1 MYHWLTG
8 MHRFSALLCV
18 VLGLGL
24 GANAAMGQSSC
35 VGLECQQVSCPG
47 TTTTTITGTVYA
59 PNGTDPL
66 PNVTVYIPN
75 APVDA
80 FVPGVSCPLVG
91 TPPSGSPLVG
101 TETDVNGNFTLI
113 NVPVGSNIPL
123 VIISG
128 RWRRQFV
135 IPGTAA
141 CTNTALPSTF
151 AVMPQNQT
159 QGDIPRIAIATGS
172 VDQVECVLRKVG
184 INDSEFTDPTGTGR
198 INLFGGGGAAG
209 SGSVI
214 DTGTPT
220 QAALMGNSSAL
231 NAYDVV
237 MLPCEGSPYVK
248 PAQELANLINFANA
262 GGRVYSSHYAYTWMW
277 QNPPFNT
284 VANWSPGQSSI
295 TSGTAT
301 VNTNFSGGQTLST
314 WLQNVGAS
322 TAPGQMAINTLRV
335 DTKGVIAPTQD
346 WLDLNNATFNNPTMQ
361 FVFDTPIGPPATT
374 NQCGRVLFNEYHV
387 EGNSSSPSQAFPS
400 ECVAGA
406 MTPQEKLLEY
416 MLFELTSEGGQPTLN
431 PTKQDFGSEAIGF
444 HSPSQ
449 TFTWTNNS
457 SFTAPISSVSAS
469 GDFAITAN
477 TCPSSIAGGASCTI
491 TIVFTPTILG
501 PETGTLTVTSSG
513 FSLNS
518 TLTGTGTP
526 GYSISPTTLAFGNL
540 DIGNSA
546 SQTITLTSLASGALP
561 VPTFVTTGQYAVS
574 TAACGATIAAG
585 ATCPIKVTFLPTAI
599 GPQAGTVGVNSS
611 SLLYNGLNATMTGNG
626 IDFTLTITPLSGT
639 VVAGDSTGPPNTPP
653 VTATLT
659 PLAGF
664 AAPVT
669 VTCTIAAAATATAC
683 NLAAAPVTP
692 PASIV
697 ITVATTSQ
705 FTVVGYGVTGW
716 LWLVALG
723 SGWLLWRT
731 RRKVSV
737 LRSGL
742 FVAILAAI
750 GLSMTG
756 CSGKL
761 PTQNAVYTGA
771 GTYTD
776 TVSATDGFLVRTAT
790 YTLTVTAK

>member
-1 MYHWLTG
+1 MY
-8 MHRFSALLCV
+8 RFSALLCV
-18 VLGLGL
+18 VLGLGF
-24 GANAAMGQSSC
+24 GANAAMGQSC
-35 VGLECQQVSCPG
+35 VGLQCQQVSCPG
-47 TTTTTITGTVYA
+47 STTTTITGTVYA

-80 FVPGVSCPLVG
+80 FVPGVSCPVVG
-91 TPPSGSPLVG
+91 APPSGSPLVG
-101 TETDVNGNFTLI
+101 TETDVNGNFTLS
-113 NVPVGSNIPL
+113 NVPVGANIPI

-128 RWRRQFV
+128 RWRRQFTLS
-135 IPGTAA
+135 GTTA
-141 CTNTALPSTF
+141 CTNTAVPATM
-151 AVMPQNQT
+151 AVMPQNQS
-159 QGDIPRIAIATGS
+159 QGDIPKIAIATGS

-198 INLFGGGGAAG
+198 INLFGGGGASG
-209 SGSVI
+209 SGSII
-214 DTGTPT
+214 DSATPT
-220 QAALMGNSSAL
+220 QASLMGNASAL
-231 NAYDVV
+231 NSYDVV
-237 MLPCEGSPYVK
+237 MLPCEGGQYIK
-248 PAQELANLINFANA
+248 PAQELANLINFANL
-262 GGRVYSSHYAYTWMW
+262 GGRVYSSHYSYTWMF
-277 QNPPFNT
+277 QNPPFNG
-284 VANWSPGQSSI
+284 VVNWSPGQTSI
-295 TSGTAT
+295 TAGTAT
-301 VNTNFSGGQTLST
+301 VNANFSGGQTLST

-346 WLDLNNATFNNPTMQ
+346 WLDLNDATFNNPTMQ
-361 FVFDTPIGPPATT
+361 FVFDTPIGNPATT

-387 EGNSSSPSQAFPS
+387 EGNSSSPNQAFPS

-431 PTKQDFGSEAIGF
+431 PTTQSFGSEAIGF
-444 HSPSQ
+444 HSPAQ

-477 TCPSSIAGGASCTI
+477 TCPASVPGGGSCTV
-491 TIVFTPTILG
+491 TVVFTPTILG
-501 PETGTLTVTSSG
+501 PETGTLSVTASG
-513 FSLNS
+513 FTLNS

-526 GYSISPTTLAFGNL
+526 GYSISPSTLAFGNL

-546 SQTITLTSLASGALP
+546 SQTITLTSIASGPLP

-599 GPQAGTVGVNSS
+599 GSQPGTVGVNST
-611 SLLYNGLNATMTGNG
+611 SLLYNGLTATLTGNG
-626 IDFTLTITPLSGT
+626 VDFTLTITPPTGT

-669 VTCTIAAAATATAC
+669 VTCTIATAATATAC
-683 NLAAAPVTP
+683 NVATAPVTP

-697 ITVATTSQ
+697 ITINTTSQ
-705 FTVVGYGVTGW
+705 YTVVGYGIGGGW
-716 LWLVALG
+716 VWLVAFAG
-723 SGWLLWRT
+723 GCILWRT
-731 RRKVSV
+731 RRKARI

-742 FVAILAAI
+742 LVVILAAI
-750 GLSMTG
+750 GLSVTG

-761 PTQNAVYTGA
+761 PQQNAVYTGP
-771 GTYTD
+771 GSYVV
-776 TVSATDGFLVRTAT
+776 TVKATDGFLVRTAT
-790 YTLTVTAK
+790 YTLTVTAH